1 MVDEKDL
8 QIIDALRRNARAPFT
23 EIAKRL
29 GISEAA
35 VRNRVKALEKESVI
49 RKFTVLL
56 DPSKLG
62 YQTVALVGADVD
74 PDRLLEAAKSLAEI
88 TSIKNMA
95 LTTGDHMVMM
105 EIWAKNGKE
114 LTDILTKQVG
124 EIPGVKRVCP
134 AIVLE
139 RIKEET

>member
-124 EIPGVKRVCP
+124 EIPGIKRVCP